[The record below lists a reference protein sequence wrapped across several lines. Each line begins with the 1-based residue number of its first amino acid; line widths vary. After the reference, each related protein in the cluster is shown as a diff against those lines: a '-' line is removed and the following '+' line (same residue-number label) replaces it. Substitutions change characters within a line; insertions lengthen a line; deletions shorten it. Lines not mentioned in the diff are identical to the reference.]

1 MNNANKRLPTR
12 FAPETRF
19 EVPALPFRAVQAT
32 ELEQLKARL
41 LRQLLAE
48 VTDPAQNILL
58 RRAANEAAAIVWLTT
73 CPLLLF
79 PELLQEKARAARAQ
93 GGRQARIRRRSEDLL
108 LKAA

>member
-1 MNNANKRLPTR
+1 MNERYNQLRTR

-19 EVPALPFRAVQAT
+19 DVPTLPFRAVQT
-32 ELEQLKARL
+32 SELEQLKTRL

-48 VTDPAQNILL
+48 VTDPGQNVLL
-58 RRAANEAAAIVWLTT
+58 RRAANEAAALVWLTP

-79 PELLQEKARAARAQ
+79 PALLEEKAGAALVQ
-93 GGRQARIRRRSEDLL
+93 FGRQKGVRRRSSNLL